1 MVLELM
7 TGRDIFDFIN
17 CGGGFQEK
25 TVRFY
30 FNQMLQ
36 AMHYIHSMGICHRDL
51 KPANIML
58 DDQFNI
64 RIADFGFA
72 TTIKGNGS
80 GLLKRILGSPAYMAP
95 EFYVNPCSYQGHV
108 VDLFA
113 LGILLFNLFS
123 GTEPFKKAKSS
134 DPQFEKIALNR
145 YDTFWASFEHIRDF
159 PEDFK
164 DLINNM
170 LQLNPLQRLS
180 MADIVGHP
188 WMLGEMATPEEV
200 QEEIRKRVRAVTS
213 SRKAESLKRKNSRG
227 SSSNTRG
234 VRRGGED
241 GGYEEENK

>member
-1 MVLELM
+1 MVRMLSFKEDAMWIKSDGLHYPVCYMVLELM

-80 GLLKRILGSPAYMAP
+80 GLL
-95 EFYVNPCSYQGHV
+95 
-108 VDLFA
+108 
-113 LGILLFNLFS
+113 
-123 GTEPFKKAKSS
+123 
-134 DPQFEKIALNR
+134 
-145 YDTFWASFEHIRDF
+145 
-159 PEDFK
+159 
-164 DLINNM
+164 
-170 LQLNPLQRLS
+170 
-180 MADIVGHP
+180 
-188 WMLGEMATPEEV
+188 
-200 QEEIRKRVRAVTS
+200 
-213 SRKAESLKRKNSRG
+213 
-227 SSSNTRG
+227 
-234 VRRGGED
+234 
-241 GGYEEENK
+241 